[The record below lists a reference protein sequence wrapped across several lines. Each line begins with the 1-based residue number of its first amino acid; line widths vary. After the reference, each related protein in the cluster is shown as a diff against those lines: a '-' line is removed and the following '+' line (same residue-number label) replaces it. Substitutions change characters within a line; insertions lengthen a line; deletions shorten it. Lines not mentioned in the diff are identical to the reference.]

1 MNASENTTKSAP
13 SPAARQ
19 NVAAVESMYQ
29 FLLWL
34 IPVLEQFPRS
44 QKFQLADRM
53 QCNALD
59 VLDALVEAAYSR
71 EKVALLRKANLGLEK
86 LRICVR
92 LAKDLRHLDRMH
104 VWQPHA
110 AHAQTAALQH
120 TLFKGGRFGPL
131 RSDGLPV
138 EGPAPLQRSVSCA
151 AAPGTTTLR
160 TCALPTAT
168 GTPWTTVTPT
178 RASVSPAQP
187 KPNFAAPRRN
197 KSRKRFVQGVA
208 R

>member
-1 MNASENTTKSAP
+1 
-13 SPAARQ
+13 
-19 NVAAVESMYQ
+19 MYQ

-92 LAKDLRHLDRMH
+92 LAKDLRHLDFKKYEQAARQIDTVGRQTGGWLRSADRPAKPAGH
-104 VWQPHA
+104 VPPAPASVPGAVHA
-110 AHAQTAALQH
+110 A
-120 TLFKGGRFGPL
+120 
-131 RSDGLPV
+131 
-138 EGPAPLQRSVSCA
+138 
-151 AAPGTTTLR
+151 
-160 TCALPTAT
+160 
-168 GTPWTTVTPT
+168 
-178 RASVSPAQP
+178 
-187 KPNFAAPRRN
+187 
-197 KSRKRFVQGVA
+197 
-208 R
+208 